1 MTVGD
6 ENAVLTYFGSLW
18 TFRNEMFA
26 PLSGRGCDMGSET
39 RLEAPLGKGLLSSL
53 GMVCSLLVFTRVAF
67 IQVSVGNN
75 LPGLL

>member
-1 MTVGD
+1 
-6 ENAVLTYFGSLW
+6 
-18 TFRNEMFA
+18 
-26 PLSGRGCDMGSET
+26 MGSET
-39 RLEAPLGKGLLSSL
+39 RLEAPLGKGLLFSL